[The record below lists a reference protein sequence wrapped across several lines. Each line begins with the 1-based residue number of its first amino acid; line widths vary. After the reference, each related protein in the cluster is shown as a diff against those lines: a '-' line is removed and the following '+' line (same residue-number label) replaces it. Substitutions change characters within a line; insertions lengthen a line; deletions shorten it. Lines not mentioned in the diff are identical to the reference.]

1 MSDQDQEFRLGRR
14 EEAGR
19 VVITV
24 AGEIDLGTA
33 PRLRDALD
41 EALSCGV
48 HRVEVDFSGVRF
60 CDCSGLGVLLRARAQ
75 ADNVGVVF
83 GVAQVRAP
91 VVGRLFR
98 LTQTGAVLGVS
109 GRAA

>member
-1 MSDQDQEFRLGRR
+1 MRDQDFRVGRR
-14 EEAGR
+14 EDAGR

-41 EALSCGV
+41 DALTCGV

-75 ADNVGVVF
+75 ARDAGVVF
-83 GVAQVRAP
+83 GVAQVQAP
-91 VVGRLFR
+91 VVGRLFH
-98 LTQTGAVLGVS
+98 LTQTASALGVS